1 MRNLLC
7 PNKKNHWTLK
17 WLYELWYK
25 ECTYLMLVPLA
36 VLKGVTAND
45 IDEMKTLIS
54 HEGKLAIRPG

>member
-1 MRNLLC
+1 
-7 PNKKNHWTLK
+7 
-17 WLYELWYK
+17 
-25 ECTYLMLVPLA
+25 MLVPLA